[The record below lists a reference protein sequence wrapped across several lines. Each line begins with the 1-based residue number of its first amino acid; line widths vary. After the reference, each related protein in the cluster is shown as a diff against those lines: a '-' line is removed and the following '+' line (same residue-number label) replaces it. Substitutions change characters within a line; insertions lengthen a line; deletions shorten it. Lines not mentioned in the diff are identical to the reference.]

1 MCRKKL
7 YRIMTFTTNFQ
18 IIKFDDQ
25 SVMQII
31 TVNILIVNGN
41 KKSQS
46 YLIFNELSHI
56 NEKYFSASYDPKVYC
71 IAHG

>member
-1 MCRKKL
+1 
-7 YRIMTFTTNFQ
+7 MTFTTNFKV
-18 IIKFDDQ
+18 IKFDDQ

-46 YLIFNELSHI
+46 YLIFNELSRI
-56 NEKYFSASYDPKVYC
+56 NEMYFSASYDPKVYC